1 MDNTPPSDVLARHT
15 FRAEDQERFA
25 RLSGDRNPLHMDPI
39 AARRT
44 QAGAPVVHGMHLLL
58 WCLEALARRNDRV
71 TPPPRAL
78 ETRFLKPV
86 YVGDTPSVRLLKP
99 DAASWSLRIE
109 IAGVALAT
117 VQLSFAER
125 APAAAPL
132 RAERELPELLRMPR
146 ELRLEEMAR
155 RAGGIPFAASP
166 AAVAELFPA
175 AAAWIG
181 AERLRGLVALSYLV
195 GMECPGLHSLF
206 SSLAVDLT
214 PVDRQEMGYTVT
226 EIDDRFRLV
235 RLRVGGSGLAGI
247 VEAFARQ
254 APVRQLSIEAAATH
268 VSRGEFA
275 GQHPLIIGGS
285 RGLGELTAK
294 LIAAGGG
301 QPVITYARG
310 AADAEAV
317 RQEIAGFGGGC
328 AIMPYDATQPAAAQL
343 ERLPSHPTE
352 LYYFATSQIFRRK
365 LTLFDADLLR
375 DFMAIYVSGF
385 YDLCAALA
393 ARSAGRLSAF
403 YPSSTAVEQR
413 PRDMTEYAMAKS
425 AGEALAADMTRFMPR
440 VRVTVTRLPRLP
452 SDQTTT
458 VAPAEAGSAV
468 EVLLPIVRAVQKRA
482 QG

>member
-1 MDNTPPSDVLARHT
+1 MDTTPSDVLASHT

-58 WCLEALARRNDRV
+58 WSLEALARRNDRA
-71 TPPPRAL
+71 TPPPQAL
-78 ETRFLKPV
+78 EARFLKPV
-86 YVGDTPSVRLLKP
+86 YAGDTPSVRLSRP
-99 DAASWSLRIE
+99 DAAGWSLHIE
-109 IAGVALAT
+109 IAGVTLAT
-117 VQLSFAER
+117 VRLTFAER
-125 APAAAPL
+125 SSAPAPL
-132 RAERELPELLRMPR
+132 DIDREPPEHLRMPR
-146 ELRLEEMAR
+146 ELRLEEMAG
-155 RAGGIPFAASP
+155 RAGGIPFAASA
-166 AAVAELFPA
+166 AAVAEPFPA

-181 AERLRGLVALSYLV
+181 AGRLRGLAALSYLV

-206 SSLAVDLT
+206 SSLTVDLA
-214 PVDRQEMGYTVT
+214 PMDRQEMIYAVT

-235 RLRVGGSGLAGI
+235 RLRIAGAGLAGI
-247 VEAFARQ
+247 VEAFARRP
-254 APVRQLSIEAAATH
+254 PVRQLSIEAAATH

-294 LIAAGGG
+294 MIAAGGG
-301 QPVITYARG
+301 HPVITYARG

-343 ERLPSHPTE
+343 ERLPTHPTE

-393 ARSAGRLSAF
+393 ARFGSKLSAF
-403 YPSSTAVEQR
+403 YPSSIAVERR

-425 AGEALAADMTRFMPR
+425 AGEALAADMTRFMPG

-452 SDQTTT
+452 SDQTAT
-458 VAPAEAGSAV
+458 VAPAESSSAL
-468 EVLLPIVRAVQKRA
+468 EVLLPIIRAVQKRA